1 MWVIDG
7 DREGWVAW
15 AFGMRTGRSRAE
27 RMASMR
33 PSLPPP
39 STRRADLALAV
50 AGVVLGLV
58 TLALQRAV
66 EDATWRDVDALAVGL
81 VLLMTIP
88 AVTCRR
94 APIASAG
101 AALTAAL
108 WAGAPRLSP
117 AAGGVSPLLIAG
129 GAACPTHPPPA

>member
-39 STRRADLALAV
+39 STRRADQALAV
-50 AGVVLGLV
+50 AGVVLGVL
-58 TLALQRAV
+58 TLALQRSADD
-66 EDATWRDVDALAVGL
+66 ETWRDVDALAVGL
-81 VLLMTIP
+81 VLLMTVP

-101 AALTAAL
+101 TALTAAL
-108 WAGAPRLSP
+108 SAAALGYPP
-117 AAGGVSPLLIAG
+117 TAGGVSPLLIAAG
-129 GAACPTHPPPA
+129 PR